1 MHLAK
6 IGINELRAPAR
17 TPRADIPDEG
27 IEELAASIRRVGL
40 INPLVVQEVDGGF
53 EVVAGHRRLLAA
65 RRAGLATLPCLV
77 RSARDAEASA
87 LQLHENLYRQELT
100 PVEEAVWFGELLKD
114 CGDDT
119 DRLAALVHQSRNYVE
134 SRLLLLQGD
143 PDVLTAVALKQI
155 KLGVAAEL
163 NKMTRKE
170 DRDYYLKWAIHEDIS
185 IAVARQWR
193 VNAQGA
199 AAAAAEAPAS
209 ASSPAP
215 PLPPAPD
222 PFICYFCG
230 QKEPVYDLRPH
241 YIHESCRRMVEAQAE
256 RTGETPVPRAEG

>member
-1 MHLAK
+1 VHLARL
-6 IGINELRAPAR
+6 GINELRPPSHVA
-17 TPRADIPDEG
+17 RADIPEEG
-27 IEELAASIRRVGL
+27 IEALAASIRRVGL
-40 INPLVVQEVDGGF
+40 LQPLIVKEVEDGF

-77 RSARDAEASA
+77 RSARDAEPIAMQ
-87 LQLHENLYRQELT
+87 LQENLYRQELT

-185 IAVARQWR
+185 IPVARQWR

-199 AAAAAEAPAS
+199 AAAAAEARAS

-222 PFICYFCG
+222 PFVCYLCG

-241 YIHESCRRMVEAQAE
+241 HIHESCRRMVEAQADK
-256 RTGETPVPRAEG
+256 TVDSGQ